1 MDLRCA
7 VSLPRG
13 IALRWMVILSS
24 TGFTGCGN
32 SASFHS
38 ERREESLPIENKR
51 PRGILRANSALRM
64 TVFRFFP
71 QPVKPVLPGPRRTN
85 LPAICDKAT
94 RNFPEFLWEVRFTSR
109 ALQDIAH
116 FRHCNLP
123 PHVPA
128 VPFPQPRLSFPRG
141 HGWTSRICYPPRAC
155 SRALSVPPSPPPDR
169 NFQPWARSERCRAYV
184 PDADSS
190 GGIKRFHQT

>member
-38 ERREESLPIENKR
+38 ERSEESLPIENKR

-71 QPVKPVLPGPRRTN
+71 QPVQPVWFELRPSGEKQAEACATQVAPLRRN
-85 LPAICDKAT
+85 GI
-94 RNFPEFLWEVRFTSR
+94 RRSEFTSQNR
-109 ALQDIAH
+109 FIAH
-116 FRHCNLP
+116 
-123 PHVPA
+123 
-128 VPFPQPRLSFPRG
+128 S
-141 HGWTSRICYPPRAC
+141 
-155 SRALSVPPSPPPDR
+155 
-169 NFQPWARSERCRAYV
+169 
-184 PDADSS
+184 
-190 GGIKRFHQT
+190 

>member
-38 ERREESLPIENKR
+38 ERSEESLPIENKR
-51 PRGILRANSALRM
+51 PREILRANSALRM

-71 QPVKPVLPGPRRTN
+71 QPVQPVYCRLAANQTTQAEACATQDHCTPQRNSRR
-85 LPAICDKAT
+85 
-94 RNFPEFLWEVRFTSR
+94 
-109 ALQDIAH
+109 QAH
-116 FRHCNLP
+116 FSKQVQHLL
-123 PHVPA
+123 V
-128 VPFPQPRLSFPRG
+128 
-141 HGWTSRICYPPRAC
+141 
-155 SRALSVPPSPPPDR
+155 
-169 NFQPWARSERCRAYV
+169 RS
-184 PDADSS
+184 
-190 GGIKRFHQT
+190 

>member
-38 ERREESLPIENKR
+38 ERSEESLPIENKR

-71 QPVKPVLPGPRRTN
+71 QPVQPVYCRRAAAQTTQAEESVLPDGAGHALVP
-85 LPAICDKAT
+85 LAEMP
-94 RNFPEFLWEVRFTSR
+94 TSVS
-109 ALQDIAH
+109 I
-116 FRHCNLP
+116 
-123 PHVPA
+123 PA
-128 VPFPQPRLSFPRG
+128 VSLV
-141 HGWTSRICYPPRAC
+141 W
-155 SRALSVPPSPPPDR
+155 
-169 NFQPWARSERCRAYV
+169 
-184 PDADSS
+184 
-190 GGIKRFHQT
+190 FHAANEA

>member
-38 ERREESLPIENKR
+38 ERSEESLPIENKR

-71 QPVKPVLPGPRRTN
+71 QPVNPVPERVVAAALKSLCENSLRGRFCSVGLQADIVDASTCPPEGGRYIFQNPALTRTLKPGP
-85 LPAICDKAT
+85 P
-94 RNFPEFLWEVRFTSR
+94 
-109 ALQDIAH
+109 
-116 FRHCNLP
+116 
-123 PHVPA
+123 
-128 VPFPQPRLSFPRG
+128 
-141 HGWTSRICYPPRAC
+141 SRIKIPRAGRGIRGFVVQRVGAA
-155 SRALSVPPSPPPDR
+155 SM
-169 NFQPWARSERCRAYV
+169 
-184 PDADSS
+184 
-190 GGIKRFHQT
+190 GGVIDEQGA

>member
-38 ERREESLPIENKR
+38 ERSEESLPIENKR

-71 QPVKPVLPGPRRTN
+71 EPHSAATFDGQITQALAAEVLLN
-85 LPAICDKAT
+85 LLRWRVCQLLNGLELRVPHSCD
-94 RNFPEFLWEVRFTSR
+94 L
-109 ALQDIAH
+109 
-116 FRHCNLP
+116 
-123 PHVPA
+123 
-128 VPFPQPRLSFPRG
+128 
-141 HGWTSRICYPPRAC
+141 
-155 SRALSVPPSPPPDR
+155 
-169 NFQPWARSERCRAYV
+169 
-184 PDADSS
+184 
-190 GGIKRFHQT
+190 

>member
-38 ERREESLPIENKR
+38 ERSQESLPIENKS

-71 QPVKPVLPGPRRTN
+71 QPVKPVL
-85 LPAICDKAT
+85 LK
-94 RNFPEFLWEVRFTSR
+94 
-109 ALQDIAH
+109 IA
-116 FRHCNLP
+116 
-123 PHVPA
+123 
-128 VPFPQPRLSFPRG
+128 
-141 HGWTSRICYPPRAC
+141 
-155 SRALSVPPSPPPDR
+155 
-169 NFQPWARSERCRAYV
+169 CRAQIRKQILFRKLLLRAV
-184 PDADSS
+184 GQALDRDHA
-190 GGIKRFHQT
+190 GGEFIFAQDHSVA